1 MTESL
6 WRGVEEPVLSEAEGT
21 SAMLV
26 NRCSSELSGHQN
38 HERNQKVTT
47 SRDDKGKGDGS
58 IESGCWTE
66 AFFITLGG
74 PAANEHSDRKTSP
87 GRVRG
92 TQIPRDDIGS
102 LGKRGR
108 PLKPKR
114 RLEWATQN
122 IGRWCSELCLLFSSQ
137 IKGRLCSIKC
147 LVSTK
152 GSTSESD
159 SIE

>member
-47 SRDDKGKGDGS
+47 SRDDKGKGEAS
-58 IESGCWTE
+58 MESCCWTE

-74 PAANEHSDRKTSP
+74 PA
-87 GRVRG
+87 G
-92 TQIPRDDIGS
+92 Q
-102 LGKRGR
+102 
-108 PLKPKR
+108 
-114 RLEWATQN
+114 
-122 IGRWCSELCLLFSSQ
+122 
-137 IKGRLCSIKC
+137 
-147 LVSTK
+147 
-152 GSTSESD
+152 
-159 SIE
+159 